1 MTVAENWLQS
11 GTHIDAI
18 AANNDEMAV
27 GAAMAVSDAGMKED
41 IIVAGID
48 GNVTALE
55 EMEKGLIDATVYQDA
70 AGQGEQAVISAVKAI
85 EGEYDLNADNWE
97 QIPFELVTPDNC
109 QKYLDAWAEI
119 S

>member
-1 MTVAENWLQS
+1 
-11 GTHIDAI
+11 
-18 AANNDEMAV
+18 
-27 GAAMAVSDAGMKED
+27 MAVSDAGMKED